1 MAYLSNLSLF
11 EKVLKFDLLC
21 HYKPLQVEIEFEQLV
36 QLAKK
41 LPAKQWTKLKNEID
55 KAKKPESQASELE
68 AFLLTAP
75 TFSKKQL
82 EEIDKARKAI
92 NQWRTK

>member
-1 MAYLSNLSLF
+1 MQAQIDIG
-11 EKVLKFDLLC
+11 FD
-21 HYKPLQVEIEFEQLV
+21 QLV
-36 QLAKK
+36 KLAKK
-41 LPAKQWTKLKNEID
+41 LPAQQWTKLKKEVEQQQQET
-55 KAKKPESQASELE
+55 KSSELE

-82 EEIDKARKAI
+82 DEIAQTRKAI

>member
-1 MAYLSNLSLF
+1 MQ
-11 EKVLKFDLLC
+11 
-21 HYKPLQVEIEFEQLV
+21 LQVDIGFEQLV

-41 LPAKQWTKLKNEID
+41 LPASQWTKLKAAIDNED
-55 KAKKPESQASELE
+55 AQNKETSELE

-75 TFSKKQL
+75 TFTKKQL
-82 EEIDKARKAI
+82 SEIAKTRKAI